1 MNDVLPVAFIQ
12 SVTNSQQNFFDV
24 FLLEASAIVD
34 DGFEILP
41 RNKFGENDDFS
52 LGLEQAVVLADIG

>member
-1 MNDVLPVAFIQ
+1 VNDVLPVAFIQ
-12 SVTNSQQNFFDV
+12 SVTNSQQYFFDV

-34 DGFEILP
+34 DGLEILP
-41 RNKFGENDDFS
+41 RDVFGEDDDFS